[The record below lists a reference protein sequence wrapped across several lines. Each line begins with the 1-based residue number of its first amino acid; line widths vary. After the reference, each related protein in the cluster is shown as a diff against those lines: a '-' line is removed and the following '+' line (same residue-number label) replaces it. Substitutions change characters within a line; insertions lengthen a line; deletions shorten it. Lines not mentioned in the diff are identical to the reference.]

1 MKEFV
6 DQTTQ
11 VRLLARSIIGAIR
24 EPLLVVDEN
33 FKVLFASSSFHRSFQ
48 IGQEETHGQQLF
60 RLDGGAWDIP
70 SLRIL
75 LEQQLPERSA
85 IDGLEIAHDFPRV
98 GRRVLLLHV
107 SKACHEN
114 SRGII
119 VLGIEDV
126 TERRDIEREKAELQA
141 QTNDLL
147 RQKEMLLAEMEH
159 RIRNSLQIISSILM
173 LKARAVTSEEARQQ
187 LQDAHRR
194 VLSVAAV
201 QQHLHSSGR
210 SELIEV
216 APYLSKLCGS
226 LGESM
231 IGESRPAMLKV
242 LADDGSLLSGQAVSL
257 GLIVTE
263 LVINALKH
271 AFPEAQSSDTVVV
284 RYEVNGANWRLSVL
298 DNGGGST
305 GSTGKGGL
313 GTSIVKALARQLDA
327 QIETSSGPDGM
338 SVSIVHS
345 TFILKL
351 SEAA

>member
-1 MKEFV
+1 
-6 DQTTQ
+6 
-11 VRLLARSIIGAIR
+11 
-24 EPLLVVDEN
+24 
-33 FKVLFASSSFHRSFQ
+33 
-48 IGQEETHGQQLF
+48 
-60 RLDGGAWDIP
+60 
-70 SLRIL
+70 L

-85 IDGLEIAHDFPRV
+85 IDGFEIAHDFPRV

-107 SKACHEN
+107 SLACHEN
-114 SRGII
+114 NGGII

-173 LKARAVTSEEARQQ
+173 LKARSVTSEEARQQ
-187 LQDAHRR
+187 LEDAHRR

-226 LGESM
+226 LAESM
-231 IGESRPAMLKV
+231 IGEGRPAMLKV
-242 LADDGSLLSGQAVSL
+242 LADDGSLVSGQAVSL

-305 GSTGKGGL
+305 GGTGKGGL
-313 GTSIVKALARQLDA
+313 GTSIVKAFARQLDA

-345 TFILKL
+345 TFISKL